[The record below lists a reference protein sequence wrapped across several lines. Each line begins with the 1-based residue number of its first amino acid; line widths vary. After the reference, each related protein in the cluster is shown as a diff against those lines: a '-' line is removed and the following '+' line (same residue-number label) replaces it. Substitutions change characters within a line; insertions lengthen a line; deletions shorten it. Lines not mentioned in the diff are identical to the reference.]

1 MQYVWYGKGLGN
13 DMDKIALADEL
24 ANNMNEFDETRGI
37 EIKLVVKILEGEEPA
52 EFWEAIGGKK
62 QYAND
67 EFLSSPQLKMHLFH
81 CTAAKTANAVFS
93 ANEIYEFYQEDMLSK
108 DIFILDAYFELFV
121 WVGSKSTEMKKRSA
135 LEIAAEYLTLL
146 KERENRGFELNT
158 SVIEEGKEPLRFK
171 ALFHDWEDPAAP
183 VTEVAAQTA
192 AKTDGATA
200 EQKPAAGVTETLQ
213 VFYQKYPY
221 EVLKTNAPKECDR
234 SQLEV
239 HLTDEEFDKVFG
251 MTRADFAKVPKWKQ
265 LLEKKKL
272 GLF

>member
-1 MQYVWYGKGLGN
+1 M
-13 DMDKIALADEL
+13 
-24 ANNMNEFDETRGI
+24 
-37 EIKLVVKILEGEEPA
+37 
-52 EFWEAIGGKK
+52 
-62 QYAND
+62 
-67 EFLSSPQLKMHLFH
+67 
-81 CTAAKTANAVFS
+81 
-93 ANEIYEFYQEDMLSK
+93 
-108 DIFILDAYFELFV
+108 

-158 SVIEEGKEPLRFK
+158 SVIEEGTILPNLVITDLMCSSLGKEPLRFK